1 MSEGYKI
8 LMALRCSYMLI
19 LLPPSEGKSSPESG
33 ELLNLTNLSFDTE
46 LCDVR
51 TSLITNLIAN
61 AKCRPAHEIYS
72 GVLYQALNWEGL
84 PKSAQNRGKK
94 SVVII
99 SALFGALRLND
110 YIPSYKVKMKNSIW
124 KEAVTRALDSLESD
138 LVIDCRS
145 STYAGAWT
153 PDPTR
158 TVAIRVFKVDGRKRT
173 VITHMSKK
181 YRGEL
186 TRLLLLEPVPPA
198 TPAQLAKIASR
209 AFECELVKAD
219 GNNPWKLDLLI
230 TL

>member
-1 MSEGYKI
+1 
-8 LMALRCSYMLI
+8 MLI

>member
-1 MSEGYKI
+1 
-8 LMALRCSYMLI
+8 MLI

-124 KEAVTRALDSLESD
+124 KEAVTRALDPLESD

>member
-1 MSEGYKI
+1 
-8 LMALRCSYMLI
+8 MLI

-33 ELLNLTNLSFDTE
+33 ELLNLTDLSFDKE
-46 LCDVR
+46 LGDVR
-51 TSLITNLIAN
+51 ASQITKLIAK
-61 AKCRPAHEIYS
+61 AKCRPANEIYS

-84 PKSAQNRGKK
+84 PKSAQNRGQK

-99 SALFGALRLND
+99 SALFGAVRLSD
-110 YIPSYKVKMKNSIW
+110 CIPSYKVKMKTSIW

-158 TVAIRVFKVDGRKRT
+158 TVAIRVFKVEGRKRT

-186 TRLLLLEPVPPA
+186 TRLLLLEPVAPT
-198 TPAQLAKIASR
+198 TPAQLAKIASK
-209 AFECELVKAD
+209 AFECELVKGIGMD
-219 GNNPWKLDLLI
+219 PWKLDLLI
-230 TL
+230 TP